1 MREKL
6 EWLKL
11 IIPGLILTGLVVTQ
25 VLGAGPDLQEIPD
38 RLIVQNE
45 DTEKVDVPVTSTKSE
60 AENTQKE
67 KKEKRRQKNF
77 LITDL
82 KMDIKMEL
90 TMEVPLVMVEPFKWQ
105 LLSRM
110 KN

>member
-6 EWLKL
+6 EWLEL

-45 DTEKVDVPVTSTKSE
+45 DTEKVDVPVTSTK
-60 AENTQKE
+60 QKQKIPKRKR
-67 KKEKRRQKNF
+67 KKKRRQKNF
-77 LITDL
+77 LIMDL

-105 LLSRM
+105 LLLRM
-110 KN
+110 EN